1 MTYKERQKIA
11 KQDAKKT
18 DKKGVELAEELYKK
32 GHSIRIISELTDIP
46 RSTLQRYLSENH
58 IRNLNDARTKRLIR
72 NLHKTEELYQEGYDK
87 EEIAEMM
94 KINITTATM
103 YLKQLGY
110 MKNTKFKCQMEE

>member
-1 MTYKERQKIA
+1 MTYEERQKIA

-72 NLHKTEELYQEGYDK
+72 NLHKTEELYKEGYDK

-103 YLKQLGY
+103 YLKQ
-110 MKNTKFKCQMEE
+110 